1 MAQTEKMH
9 FAISKR
15 DFEANFRA
23 MVREDG
29 LRAHAVDSD
38 NPWYGT
44 YANGA
49 FRLYKQEPKLSGSF
63 PMVMKGTVEAKKGGV
78 NLDVEYRQ
86 LPIRTAAPVIILL
99 LWAYVFISAGSWLM
113 PVAGAVTVML
123 LIFAIL
129 INPRKRREELRQK
142 LRELCEASDDRE

>member
-1 MAQTEKMH
+1 MSQTEKLH

-15 DFEANFRA
+15 EFEANFHA

-29 LRAHAVDSD
+29 LRAHAIDSD

-44 YANGA
+44 CANGA
-49 FRLYKQEPKLSGSF
+49 FRMYKQEPKLSGSF
-63 PMVMKGTVEAKKGGV
+63 PMVAKGTVETKKGGV
-78 NLDVEYRQ
+78 ELDIEYRQ
-86 LPIRTAAPVIILL
+86 LPVRTAAPVIILL
-99 LWAYVFISAGSWLM
+99 LWAYVFISAGVWLA

-129 INPRKRREELRQK
+129 INPKKRRQELRQK
-142 LRELCEASDDRE
+142 LHELCGEEITN